1 MELVSTIDKAAA
13 GSADTREYEPG
24 RECCLFI
31 PDMELETKVRKVFII
46 TEKAP
51 TRALS

>member
-13 GSADTREYEPG
+13 GSAETREYEPG

-31 PDMELETKVRKVFII
+31 PDMELETKVRKVFTI
-46 TEKAP
+46 TKEAP
-51 TRALS
+51 TGALS

>member
-13 GSADTREYEPG
+13 GSAETREYEPG

-31 PDMELETKVRKVFII
+31 LEIEVETKVRKVFTI
-46 TEKAP
+46 TKEAP
-51 TRALS
+51 TGALS

>member
-13 GSADTREYEPG
+13 GSAETREYEPG
-24 RECCLFI
+24 RECCLFRAG
-31 PDMELETKVRKVFII
+31 MKVCEDFPI

-51 TRALS
+51 TRA